1 MKTLTETPKTDWQPV
16 LAMALM
22 QGAIVLCWIVYR
34 MYIPDLLGQFGFPK
48 DSSVIILAIEGFL
61 AVLIEPMFGS
71 LSDRQKTLWGL
82 KGPFVTIGVLIS
94 AGLLILLPS
103 IVLLGNPAGS
113 IRWFFIAMVILWA
126 MAMAMFRSPMLAR
139 LGEFACQR
147 DWPYAASVLTLV
159 GTLAGTLALPASKQI
174 VKGLGAGPAFAIS
187 SVILLLSA
195 TLLNRSQSTQV
206 RLPAVTTDPQQPVT
220 KNLAIV
226 AIAGCTITMGVIL
239 IQQLI
244 GLVGKEQT
252 AVLMTLFLVVQ
263 LVTVLPIGLAA
274 KRWGNLQTMLGGLL
288 ILAIGF
294 LMLMLPGIH
303 AVAVLFLG
311 VGMSCIGVGTI
322 PFALSMVPLSRGGL
336 GIGCYFGGAALAGAL
351 FNVFMSI
358 ARQLPLF
365 PGWLVGLC
373 SLVIAIVVLL
383 IGRSIIN
390 NQDRPSLNT

>member
-1 MKTLTETPKTDWQPV
+1 MKTSAETPTTDWQPV

-34 MYIPDLLGQFGFPK
+34 LYIPDLLGQFGFPK

-82 KGPFVTIGVLIS
+82 RGPFVTIGVLIS
-94 AGLLILLPS
+94 AGLLLLLPS
-103 IVLLGNPAGS
+103 IVLLGNPES
-113 IRWFFIAMVILWA
+113 FIRWLFVALVILWA

-147 DWPYAASVLTLV
+147 DWPYAASILTLV

-187 SVILLLSA
+187 SIILLLSA
-195 TLLNRSQSTQV
+195 TLLNRSQTTQV
-206 RLPAVTTDPQQPVT
+206 RLPAVTTDEQQPAT
-220 KNLAIV
+220 KNLVLVAIV
-226 AIAGCTITMGVIL
+226 GSTITMGVIL

-252 AVLMTLFLVVQ
+252 PVLMTLFLVVQ
-263 LVTVLPIGLAA
+263 LVTVLPLGLAA
-274 KRWGNLQTMLGGLL
+274 KHWGNLQTMIGGLFL
-288 ILAIGF
+288 LAIGF
-294 LMLMLPGIH
+294 LMLILPGIH
-303 AVAVLFLG
+303 AVAVLMLG

-322 PFALSMVPLSRGGL
+322 PFALSMVPLTRGGL

-351 FNVFMSI
+351 FNVFMSL
-358 ARQLPLF
+358 AHQLPLF
-365 PGWLVGLC
+365 PGWGVGLC
-373 SLVIAIVVLL
+373 SLVSAIVGLW
-383 IGRSIIN
+383 IARSMVVK
-390 NQDRPSLNT
+390 QDKQ

>member
-1 MKTLTETPKTDWQPV
+1 MKTVVETPKTDWQPV

-48 DSSVIILAIEGFL
+48 DSSVVILAIEGFL

-82 KGPFVTIGVLIS
+82 KGPFVTIGVLLS
-94 AGLLILLPS
+94 AGLLLILPS
-103 IVLLGNPAGS
+103 IVLLGNPDLM
-113 IRWFFIAMVILWA
+113 RWLFIALVILWA

-174 VKGLGAGPAFAIS
+174 VKGLGAGSAFAIS
-187 SVILLLSA
+187 SIILLLSA
-195 TLLNRSQSTQV
+195 TLLNRSQTTQV
-206 RLPAVTTDPQQPVT
+206 RLPAITADSQQPAAR
-220 KNLAIV
+220 NLFLV
-226 AIAGCTITMGVIL
+226 ALTGCTITIGVIL
-239 IQQLI
+239 TQQLI
-244 GLVGKEQT
+244 GLVGKQQT
-252 AVLMTLFLVVQ
+252 PMLMTLFLAVQ

-274 KRWGNLQTMLGGLL
+274 KRWGNLQTMLGGLGL
-288 ILAIGF
+288 LAIGF
-294 LMLMLPGIH
+294 LMLVIPGIQ
-303 AVAVLFLG
+303 AVAVLLLG

-336 GIGCYFGGAALAGAL
+336 GIGFYFGGAALAGAL
-351 FNVFMSI
+351 FNVFMSV

-365 PGWLVGLC
+365 PGWVVGLV
-373 SLVIAIVVLL
+373 SMAIAMLAL
-383 IGRSIIN
+383 WIGRSMVVK
-390 NQDRPSLNT
+390 QDPPIPNP